1 MICEEEWKNG
11 LVYHIQQAR
20 EWATDVRRKLQSADR
35 GGDKLAEA
43 FESRRAIFPT
53 GESGAEGDCW
63 DNFGGTPVSP
73 EGLKTLL

>member
-1 MICEEEWKNG
+1 MMCEEKWKNY
-11 LVYHIQQAR
+11 LVYIQQGR
-20 EWATDVRRKLQSADR
+20 EGATDVRRKLQSADR

-63 DNFGGTPVSP
+63 DNFGGSPVLL